1 METYILKYNVSSSVS
16 FITRYLDFET
26 LHYYLEYTSDEVMHH
41 ILDNVENTKKICFPT
56 QNMSA
61 TIVFLEKYT
70 NIVFLRTIFTSVS
83 L

>member
-26 LHYYLEYTSDEVMHH
+26 LHYYLEYTSDEVMHY